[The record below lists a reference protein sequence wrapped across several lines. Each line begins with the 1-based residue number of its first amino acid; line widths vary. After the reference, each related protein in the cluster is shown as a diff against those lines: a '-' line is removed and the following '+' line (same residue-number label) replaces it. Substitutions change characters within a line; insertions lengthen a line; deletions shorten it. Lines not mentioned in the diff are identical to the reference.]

1 MVLDWGLGGVS
12 PQTKTGFLGKA
23 EKADLIPL
31 WQIKSFLATVYVMLN
46 DSDAVPV
53 LLLHGFL
60 GNPEDW
66 AAVCQVLPSAQD
78 VHVYRIQDADQGFEA
93 CLSHMV
99 AYMDRC
105 QTPWDIVGYSMG
117 GRLAWFLAYRYPHR
131 VRRLCILS
139 ASPGISDPEARR
151 MRGLQDATWCR
162 LLRTLGLTAFLPQW
176 YAQPLFDAFRQH
188 PGFQATLERRYSEN
202 AEAHAR
208 TLERCS
214 PAVQPD
220 LWAWVLASQIPTLY
234 LCGERDRRYTE
245 VGQRLSANDHL
256 RCEVLSGVGHVLHLE
271 APVAV
276 AVAITRFLA

>member
-12 PQTKTGFLGKA
+12 PQTKTDFLGFA
-23 EKADLIPL
+23 EKADLISL
-31 WQIKSFLATVYVMLN
+31 WQIKGFLATVYVMLN

-66 AAVCQVLPSAQD
+66 AAVCQALPSVQD
-78 VHVYRIQDADQGFEA
+78 VHVYQIQDADQGFEA
-93 CLSHMV
+93 CLAHML
-99 AYMDRC
+99 AYMDCC

-117 GRLAWFLAYRYPHR
+117 GRLAWLLAYRHPHR

-139 ASPGISDPEARR
+139 ASPGIADPEARR
-151 MRGLQDATWCR
+151 IRAVQDATWCR
-162 LLRTLGLTAFLPQW
+162 VLRATGLTAFLTQW

-188 PGFQATLERRYSEN
+188 PAFQATLERRYLEN
-202 AEAHAR
+202 GEVHAR
-208 TLERCS
+208 ILERCS

-234 LCGERDRRYTE
+234 LCGERDSRYTE
-245 VGQRLSANDHL
+245 VGQRLSANNDL
-256 RCEVLSGVGHVLHLE
+256 RCEVLPGVGHVLHVE

-276 AVAITRFLA
+276 AVAIARFLA